1 MAGIDSFSGCPTDP
15 SMANDLADSFYD
27 QLNELELV
35 VQKLKDDIGKLE
47 QEQIVLVEYYES
59 DSAEFREDE
68 MRPTVPTTPVVRK
81 ENTGDSKTVVDTSK
95 TVPGVEK
102 QDTKDTTAIAS
113 KKENSVEPKLNPEDF
128 VRRTGD
134 KAFYVI
140 AISTKDQEL
149 AKSAANRISADY
161 NMVHI
166 LPQPNGFYR
175 VGIYATKTKAEAL
188 KVLSYAKAHGIPSG
202 WISYE

>member
-1 MAGIDSFSGCPTDP
+1 VKP
-15 SMANDLADSFYD
+15 S
-27 QLNELELV
+27 
-35 VQKLKDDIGKLE
+35 
-47 QEQIVLVEYYES
+47 
-59 DSAEFREDE
+59 
-68 MRPTVPTTPVVRK
+68 VPTTPVVRK
-81 ENTGDSKTVVDTSK
+81 ENIGDSKTVVDTSK
-95 TVPGVEK
+95 TVPVVEK
-102 QDTKDTTAIAS
+102 KGIKDTTAIAS
-113 KKENSVEPKLNPEDF
+113 AKEKSVEPKLNPEDY
-128 VRRTGD
+128 VRRTGN

-149 AKSAANRISADY
+149 AKSAANRISVDC